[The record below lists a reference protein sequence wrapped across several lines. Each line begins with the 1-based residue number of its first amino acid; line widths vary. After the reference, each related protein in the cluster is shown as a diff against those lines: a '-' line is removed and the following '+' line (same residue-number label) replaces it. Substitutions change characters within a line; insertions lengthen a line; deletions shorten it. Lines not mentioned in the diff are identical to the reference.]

1 MIDKSITRVILF
13 PVKTAISIS
22 DQLFQAADKLAERLG
37 MSRSQLYAEAVA
49 DYVESHKNRNVTEKL
64 NQLYDGHT
72 SELEEGLRR
81 LQSASISRDDWE

>member
-1 MIDKSITRVILF
+1 MIDKSITRVILL

-22 DQLFQAADKLAERLG
+22 DRLFQAADKLAERLG

-64 NQLYDGHT
+64 NQLYGGHT